1 MSRSS
6 KLSRSASVKS
16 ALTGM
21 ISIAAFMGSCPP
33 APVIGHDPGD
43 LDQPQH
49 SGRRPV
55 SGGGVAGRGRS
66 CRRTVLLAAIG
77 ASAVQ
82 AIGPGHTLVHLLT
95 GRAGGGL
102 AGARVGQKVEGPSS
116 DGGVPVLVGQDLGF
130 VQRSR
135 LGIDVSGES
144 NQRLESGAR
153 LRLTRELKHGETL
166 EGRAGPAGDQPVE
179 ERFPLG
185 KRPVGV
191 GIRAERTPPCAQA
204 LPVAV
209 LVVELTGEELADLRL
224 WRVGDPGG
232 QELHRPKLVV
242 HALAHAIADLLES
255 KGGWRVG
262 VDPDVTLPPE
272 GGVLSLEVARELPR
286 VRHGRRKRMRPKNAS
301 DELWVSFESM
311 DSETAAG
318 LSGASP

>member
-116 DGGVPVLVGQDLGF
+116 DGGVPVLV
-130 VQRSR
+130 
-135 LGIDVSGES
+135 
-144 NQRLESGAR
+144 
-153 LRLTRELKHGETL
+153 
-166 EGRAGPAGDQPVE
+166 
-179 ERFPLG
+179 
-185 KRPVGV
+185 
-191 GIRAERTPPCAQA
+191 
-204 LPVAV
+204 
-209 LVVELTGEELADLRL
+209 VELTGEELADLRL